1 MVRAVCVVLFQTS
14 VPPSDLATNKHK
26 QPTPQGVNNSNL
38 FSVASNW
45 RFSGSREKF
54 YSSLICQYCLHPNI
68 FIYNY
73 YLFRYVVRLV
83 LIKQRYNKRAKYI
96 KLALIFCSECRTS
109 YPKIQQIV
117 LLSHNDC
124 FLFFSGTKHR
134 TLYLANGAPSMRSL
148 SLD

>member
-54 YSSLICQYCLHPNI
+54 YSSLICQFCLHPNI

-73 YLFRYVVRLV
+73 YLFRYLVRLV

-109 YPKIQQIV
+109 YPKIQQTSEIYKTCFNILQRV
-117 LLSHNDC
+117 PYILSKDTTNS
-124 FLFFSGTKHR
+124 FII
-134 TLYLANGAPSMRSL
+134 P
-148 SLD
+148 